1 MTTLAPPLGAPSV
14 EPGATLPGASDAP
27 GGSPSV
33 TPPAIPETAQ
43 AATEPAP
50 QGSPQ
55 ALFPGAVSGPV
66 AAPTVY
72 TTATKD
78 AAAEQAAVA
87 AQPHQSLAG
96 LWLQNTK
103 DDFQFLANAGNAGF
117 NPDLSYRLPQ
127 QDTPAWKALTAGIPE
142 QDWSAFGNA
151 VSADHAQYIRN
162 QLLGEMHDDQLAAQH
177 GTVARL
183 AVGLTDPLALAT
195 LAIPGIGEEAEVGR
209 AAKFLIGGTQMAGEN
224 AAIQALVDQGKYTP
238 SGHDVAMA
246 AVNGFLLHG
255 AASGIGAALDRAG
268 LTVKRALGVN
278 EVADL
283 MEQGRLAPEQLK
295 PGVLSEIKAGGPEGF
310 GPDSASAARATV
322 DFAPAVELN
331 PETAPNAVPKSALP
345 FGEAVMRG
353 QLSPFR
359 TFSTVLRG
367 SDSAIVR
374 SRLGRMVGET
384 IGTEGDSAATVG
396 ASDHAQM
403 LTHAYETRIGAI
415 EDAHKPQWMQEQG
428 IRPLLSRYDRG
439 VQEQWST
446 TVAQEVRGI
455 DTGSKAAK
463 AAAGKYAD
471 LFDDVRSE
479 ARRAG
484 VDGFEQLDT
493 NRNYLPRAFDFDKIK
508 EVNRAL
514 GDKGMTQFLSDSL
527 TNSIDD
533 PDVRDA
539 IAKGYLA
546 RTKRLALGIDQQMMN
561 GVRLSD
567 VEYIRDML
575 KDTPDV
581 DPAQVDGV
589 VNMLKRDMEKR
600 GSDEGALRYAKHRVQ
615 FDETHAIDVPELGRV
630 RVADLFSNDAHAL
643 ASRYARTMS
652 GAIGLARVG
661 IKSDSDFARS
671 LRESLSSLGEAGVDH
686 GEIETTRKYAEGAHK
701 LILGRPLDN
710 EGFGLAQQAVRTGK
724 DYAFARSM
732 GQGFF
737 SVANNLI
744 RPLSFGY
751 AKHTLRYL
759 PALKGMF
766 SLRDANGELQD
777 NLMRDIERYT
787 GIGGD
792 SVSMGVFNHYANEG
806 RLGKALDT
814 AGHAMRVAGRA
825 TSHLGG
831 MTPGLVFGQRM
842 MAIAI
847 LDRIVR
853 AAFGEA
859 DIPASRLAMMGLDRP
874 MLDRIADQLRQHAP
888 GIEGNGQR
896 IRSVNWSQWSDLD
909 ARDAMLTAINR
920 EARTLIHGEDM
931 ASTGLWMNKSWGRLA
946 IQLRRFPMMAMQKQL
961 ARALHDRELA
971 HVFDFMLTGTTGAL
985 SAYAQAHLK
994 SIGMPQGD
1002 REQYLA
1008 ENASFGRL
1016 IAAGLQRNPYS
1027 GMFPQIID
1035 ALSSAV
1041 TGHPVFD
1048 ARASGLSGGVFGI
1061 PSVSAGESAWNAITG
1076 PLHNGGMT
1084 QRSMRALMATLPLG
1098 NTMPMVWLTNAM
1110 ASDLPKEQ
1118 PKEPDA
1124 HKGAWLQ

>member
-1 MTTLAPPLGAPSV
+1 MTTLAPPLGAPSATP
-14 EPGATLPGASDAP
+14 PGTADAP
-27 GGSPSV
+27 DVS
-33 TPPAIPETAQ
+33 PPASAP
-43 AATEPAP
+43 ATEPTP
-50 QGSPQ
+50 QGPIADSQ
-55 ALFPGAVSGPV
+55 ALFPGAVGGPV
-66 AAPTVY
+66 AAPTAY
-72 TTATKD
+72 TTATAD
-78 AAAEQAAVA
+78 AAREAAAVA
-87 AQPHQSLAG
+87 AEPHQSLAG

-103 DDFQFLANAGNAGF
+103 SDFQFLANIDNAGF
-117 NPDLSYRLPQ
+117 QPDLSYRLPQ

-142 QDWSAFGNA
+142 QAWPSFGNA
-151 VSADHAQYIRN
+151 ISAQHAQYIRG
-162 QLLGEMHDDQLAAQH
+162 QLLAEMHNDQLAAQH

-195 LAIPGIGEEAEVGR
+195 LAIPGVGEGADVGR
-209 AAKFLIGGTQMAGEN
+209 VAKFLIGGTQMAAEN
-224 AAIQALVDQGKYTP
+224 AAFQALFDQGKYSP
-238 SGHDVAMA
+238 SGHDVALA

-255 AASGIGAALDRAG
+255 AASGVGAALDRAG
-268 LTVKRALGVN
+268 LSAKRALGVN

-283 MEQGRLAPEQLK
+283 MEQGRLAPEQIK
-295 PGVLSEIKAGGPEGF
+295 PGVLAEIKAGGPEGF
-310 GPDSASAARATV
+310 GPDSASAARTTTDV
-322 DFAPAVELN
+322 APAVELS
-331 PETAPNAVPKSALP
+331 PETAPNAVPQSALP
-345 FGEAVMRG
+345 LGQGLMRG

-367 SDSAIVR
+367 SVNAIVR

-384 IGTEGDSAATVG
+384 IGAQDGSAATVG
-396 ASDHAQM
+396 ASDYSQL
-403 LTHAYETRIGAI
+403 LTHTYEARIGQI
-415 EDAHKPQWMQEQG
+415 EEAYKPQWMQEQG
-428 IRPLLSRYDRG
+428 VSSLLSRYDRD
-439 VQEQWST
+439 VQERWST
-446 TVAQEVRGI
+446 AIAQEVRGI
-455 DTGSKAAK
+455 DTGSKAAN
-463 AAAGKYAD
+463 AAASKYAD
-471 LFDDVRSE
+471 VFDDIRSE
-479 ARRAG
+479 AQRAG

-493 NRNYLPRAFDFDKIK
+493 NRNYLPRAFDFGRIR
-508 EVNRAL
+508 ELNRQI
-514 GDKGMTQFLSDSL
+514 GDQGMTRFLSDSL
-527 TNSIDD
+527 ANTIDE
-533 PDVRDA
+533 PEVRDA
-539 IAKGYLA
+539 IAKGYLQ

-575 KDTPDV
+575 RDTPDV
-581 DPAQVDGV
+581 DPGHVDGV
-589 VNMLKRDMEKR
+589 IDMLKRDMQKRDMQKR
-600 GSDEGALRYAKHRVQ
+600 GSDEGSLRHAKHRVQ

-630 RVADLFSNDAHAL
+630 RIADLFSQDAHAL

-671 LRESLSSLGEAGVDH
+671 LRESLSSLGEAGVDR
-686 GEIETTRKYAEGAHK
+686 GEIETTRKYAEGAYK

-710 EGFGLAQQAVRTGK
+710 EGFGLAQQAVRTAK

-737 SVANNLI
+737 SIANNLI

-751 AKHTLRYL
+751 AKHTMRYL
-759 PALKGMF
+759 PALKRMF
-766 SLRDANGELQD
+766 SFRDANGELQD
-777 NLMRDIERYT
+777 GLMRDIERYT

-792 SVSMGVFNHYANEG
+792 SVSMSVFNHYANEG
-806 RLGKALDT
+806 RLGKALDK

-842 MAIAI
+842 MAVGI

-853 AAFGEA
+853 SAFGEA

-896 IRSVNWSQWSDLD
+896 IRGVNWSQWQDLG

-961 ARALHDRELA
+961 ARALHDRELSS
-971 HVFDFMLTGTTGAL
+971 VFDLMLTGTTGAL
-985 SAYAQAHLK
+985 SEYAQAHLR
-994 SIGMPQGD
+994 SAFMNPED
-1002 REQYLA
+1002 REKYLA

-1027 GMFPQIID
+1027 GMVPQFVD
-1035 ALSSAV
+1035 ALSSAI

-1061 PSVSAGESAWNAITG
+1061 PSVSAGESAWSAITG

-1084 QRSMRALMATLPLG
+1084 QRSMRALIETLPLG
-1098 NTMPMVWLTNAM
+1098 NTLPLVWLTNAM

-1118 PKEPDA
+1118 PREPDA